1 MKALL
6 KNKYFSYL
14 YVTSLGGITSF
25 SLPPYNYFII
35 NFFTLSLF
43 YIFIINYKKHLKK
56 KIDYFKYGWLFGF
69 GYFILSLY
77 WIVISLTFDQNFNFL
92 IPIALILVPSFVAI
106 FYGLP
111 LYFFSY
117 FKNFNNISLVLI
129 FSVLL
134 SFFEFIKGSIL
145 TGFPWNLFADRKS
158 TRLNSS
164 HW

>member
-1 MKALL
+1 M
-6 KNKYFSYL
+6 
-14 YVTSLGGITSF
+14 LGGMTSF

-43 YIFIINYKKHLKK
+43 YVFIINYKKHLKK

-92 IPIALILVPSFVAI
+92 IPIALILVPSFIAI

-111 LYFFSY
+111 LYFF
-117 FKNFNNISLVLI
+117 
-129 FSVLL
+129 
-134 SFFEFIKGSIL
+134 
-145 TGFPWNLFADRKS
+145 
-158 TRLNSS
+158 
-164 HW
+164 